1 MLEHLDIRNFALI
14 ENLSV
19 DFSDGFNVITGETGS
34 GKSIILGA
42 LGLLMG
48 EKADTTAVRT
58 GADEIVVNAV
68 LSVPEGHEILPWLK
82 ERDVEPEDGALYIRR
97 TVKANG
103 GRSLIH
109 VQNQVFSRQ
118 DLCTLA
124 ESLID
129 MHGQSEH
136 QSLLSVDRQRKILD
150 SYAQNQGHLSSCEQ
164 AYKKLLSLQKQKE
177 ELLQSLQEGQRQ
189 ADYLQ
194 FALDEI
200 ESAHIKA
207 GEDEDL
213 KERIRVLGQFESI
226 FENVTSCT
234 DRLKEAR
241 SGIYDAV
248 SSVSKAAK
256 SDSSLSDYVARLE
269 SARIE
274 TEDICEALKDYLRSI
289 EYSEDAVNS
298 MQDRLALLQKLKRKY
313 GPDLESVLSFAEKA
327 RQTLDVTENFQS
339 HLDECEKALK
349 EAEKQYEIYCSKLSD
364 ARKKGA
370 SALQKSIEAVLR
382 TLGMPNARFSIDVAE
397 GKPTSH
403 GKDQVEFLISAN
415 PGEAQK
421 ALKDIASGG
430 ELSRVMLALKT
441 VLSKE
446 DEIQTQVFDEIDS
459 GIGGSVAI
467 SLAKCIKDLSLSKQ
481 VIAITHL
488 ASIASMADSQ
498 MVVSKTVENGRTY
511 THLRQVQ
518 GDDRVREIARM
529 LSGDES
535 DVSLEHARRMLQ
547 PSNGMKFNVLET
559 LS

>member
-1 MLEHLDIRNFALI
+1 MLEHLEIRNFALI

-48 EKADTTAVRT
+48 EKADTSAVRT
-58 GADEIVVNAV
+58 GTDEIVINAV
-68 LSVPEGHEILPWLK
+68 ISIPKGHEILPWLS
-82 ERDVEPEDGALYIRR
+82 ERGVEPEDGAIYVRR

-109 VQNQVFSRQ
+109 VQNQIFTRQ

-136 QSLLSVDRQRKILD
+136 QSLLSVDRQRRILD
-150 SYAQNQGHLSSCEQ
+150 SYARLSGLLQSCSE
-164 AYKKLLSLQKQKE
+164 AFRNLGALQSKKE
-177 ELLQSLQEGQRQ
+177 ELIKNLEEGRRQ

-200 ESAHIKA
+200 ETIKPVV

-213 KERIRVLGQFESI
+213 KERIHVLGQFESI
-226 FENVTSCT
+226 FENVSNCT
-234 DRLKEAR
+234 ERLKDAG
-241 SGIYDAV
+241 SGIYDAI
-248 SSVSKAAK
+248 SSISRASKA
-256 SDSSLSDYVARLE
+256 DSRLQEYTARLE

-274 TEDICEALKDYLRSI
+274 AQDIAESLRDYLRSM

-313 GPDLESVLSFAEKA
+313 GPSLEDVLAFAEKA
-327 RQTLDVTENFQS
+327 KETLDVTENFES
-339 HLDECEKALK
+339 HLEQCEKALSL
-349 EAEKQYEIYCSKLSD
+349 AQVRYDDLASRLSLERSN
-364 ARKKGA
+364 AAK
-370 SALQKSIEAVLR
+370 SLQTRIEAVLR
-382 TLGMPNARFSIDVAE
+382 TLGMPNAKFSINMVE
-397 GKPTSH
+397 GKASVH
-403 GKDQVEFLISAN
+403 GKDLIEFEISAN
-415 PGEAQK
+415 PGEPQK
-421 ALKDIASGG
+421 ALRDIASGG

-441 VLSKE
+441 VLSEE
-446 DEIQTQVFDEIDS
+446 DDIQTQVFDEIDS

-467 SLAKCIKDLSLSKQ
+467 SLAKCIKDLSKTKQ

-488 ASIASMADSQ
+488 ASIASLADSQ
-498 MVVSKTVENGRTY
+498 MVVTKSVEQGRTF
-511 THLRQVQ
+511 THLKQVS
-518 GDDRVREIARM
+518 GDERVREIARM

-535 DVSLEHARRMLQ
+535 EVSLEHARRMLFHQ
-547 PSNGMKFNVLET
+547 
-559 LS
+559 